1 MKSIIFSTLFIQTYS
16 IIVPSKDC
24 FQVNT
29 IYNRGQSIAQ
39 KAAAGPFECQ
49 EWCQLV
55 RRCTHFSFASV
66 SQTCYLR
73 HGDRSEPK
81 FGVVSGPKHC
91 PPALINQVQAKPVC
105 NGNLCLGGS
114 TSRNSGN
121 VMVDNKP
128 VCDDDWGLED
138 AAVACR
144 QLGFPGVERATKE
157 SEFGTVSS
165 TFSMDNV
172 KCHGNETDLKD
183 CYHKAADDCDGNE
196 GAGAVCSMAALE
208 IPDECKEDDQIC
220 LLGGKNGAGNVYY
233 GGEPV
238 CHNGWDFPDANV
250 VCRALGYSG
259 ASNFTIRSHFGLSST
274 HFSLS
279 NVNCR
284 GEENSLA
291 ECPHDVKREGCEADT
306 VAGVV
311 CLGSSMEKVASVWK
325 NLEITLGVSFA
336 VLVLLIAVG
345 SAVVW
350 KIRNRKLA
358 FLQKTSSV
366 LPRISFKNPIIRN
379 AETQDINDQ
388 PRMNI

>member
-1 MKSIIFSTLFIQTYS
+1 MKSIIFSTIFIQAYS

-24 FQVNT
+24 FKVNT
-29 IYNRGQSIAQ
+29 IYNRGHSIAQ
-39 KAAAGPFECQ
+39 KTAAGPFECQ

-55 RRCTHFSFASV
+55 RRCTHFSFTSA
-66 SQTCYLR
+66 SQTCFLR
-73 HGDRSEPK
+73 QGDRSEPK
-81 FGVVSGPKHC
+81 LGVVSGPKHC
-91 PPALINQVQAKPVC
+91 PPATLNQVQAKPVC
-105 NGNLCLGGS
+105 NGSLCLGGS
-114 TSRNSGN
+114 TSKNSGN
-121 VMVDNKP
+121 VMVDDKP

-165 TFSMDNV
+165 SFSMDNV
-172 KCHGNETDLKD
+172 RCRGNETDLKD
-183 CYHKAADDCDGNE
+183 CYHRAVDDCDGNE
-196 GAGAVCSMAALE
+196 AAGVVCSMAAVE

-279 NVNCR
+279 NVDCR
-284 GEENSLA
+284 GDENSLA

-311 CLGSSMEKVASVWK
+311 CVGSSMERVRGVRG
-325 NLEITLGVSFA
+325 NLEIFLGVSFA
-336 VLVLLIAVG
+336 VLVLLIVVG

-358 FLQKTSSV
+358 YLQKTSNA
-366 LPRISFKNPIIRN
+366 LPRMAFKNPIVRN
-379 AETQDINDQ
+379 PETRDMQDQ
-388 PRMNI
+388 PQISF